1 MLYMKIKCKKHTT
14 TTKTT
19 ATTKTNN
26 AEHDNLY
33 NRVNAYKSQKKKNI
47 LEVCV
52 KSSNCTQQD
61 NVDDV
66 AGSVLYTANKV
77 KLD

>member
-1 MLYMKIKCKKHTT
+1 MPI
-14 TTKTT
+14 
-19 ATTKTNN
+19 
-26 AEHDNLY
+26 
-33 NRVNAYKSQKKKNI
+33 NRRKKKNI

>member
-33 NRVNAYKSQKKKNI
+33 NRVNAYKSQKKNI
-47 LEVCV
+47 FEVCV
-52 KSSNCTQQD
+52 KSSNC
-61 NVDDV
+61 NVYDV
-66 AGSVLYTANKV
+66 ASSALYTANKV

>member
-33 NRVNAYKSQKKKNI
+33 NRVNAYKSQKKTFWR
-47 LEVCV
+47 CV
-52 KSSNCTQQD
+52 LNLVIVHSRTM
-61 NVDDV
+61 
-66 AGSVLYTANKV
+66 LMM
-77 KLD
+77 

>member
-1 MLYMKIKCKKHTT
+1 MLYMKIKRKKHTT

-33 NRVNAYKSQKKKNI
+33 NRVNAYKSQI
-47 LEVCV
+47 FLFFFELCV
-52 KSSNCTQQD
+52 KSSNC
-61 NVDDV
+61 NADDV
-66 AGSVLYTANKV
+66 TGSVLYTSNKI

>member
-1 MLYMKIKCKKHTT
+1 MLYMKIKCKTHTT

-33 NRVNAYKSQKKKNI
+33 NRVNAYKSQKKNI

-66 AGSVLYTANKV
+66 TSSVIYTANKV

>member
-33 NRVNAYKSQKKKNI
+33 NRVNAYKSQI
-47 LEVCV
+47 FFFLEVCV

-66 AGSVLYTANKV
+66 TSSVIYTANKL

>member
-26 AEHDNLY
+26 AE
-33 NRVNAYKSQKKKNI
+33 
-47 LEVCV
+47 
-52 KSSNCTQQD
+52 QD
-61 NVDDV
+61 NVYDIV
-66 AGSVLYTANKV
+66 NYYSYTETAMC
-77 KLD
+77 